1 LGIGTRTPLT
11 GVSRRKKYPLSEH
24 MPIETAVEWFTSI
37 AKGLDIDFDHLNNAV
52 VTYYP
57 KQGSTSDMAL
67 VHGGRASI
75 VKTYKPLTSGVRDI
89 ASSVIVQGGG
99 FTGSR
104 PERYASDPAA
114 LGGTLLEAVITA
126 EEETPLNEL
135 DEAATSALASMLRA
149 RPGWEVTLDPA
160 RTSDVLD
167 RLHKGDTCRLV
178 LPDEGV
184 DGLYRMVVSNLD
196 PETDILT
203 LTLIEEG

>member
-1 LGIGTRTPLT
+1 MSLC
-11 GVSRRKKYPLSEH
+11 
-24 MPIETAVEWFTSI
+24 
-37 AKGLDIDFDHLNNAV
+37 
-52 VTYYP
+52 
-57 KQGSTSDMAL
+57 
-67 VHGGRASI
+67 
-75 VKTYKPLTSGVRDI
+75 